1 MLRSVH
7 CGVRRYQIGGD
18 AHTKAELCL
27 FVSGPCVRM
36 ASPLALP
43 LFASFASTHRPLFL
57 PLAQV
62 AVPPPP
68 WLTSHTPLVPS
79 RTSPHSR
86 RQRVSKHSH
95 SRPPRLP
102 PNRPRPHPLP
112 ATRPSPP
119 PDHTTVANNCTSGR
133 RRRPHHTAACV
144 HMRIRIPTARSQQ
157 GPHGAQPPPPHL
169 VQHRVTPG
177 FPAQMRGGQRD
188 AKEDALRGSRQ
199 WGRPGC
205 R

>member
-95 SRPPRLP
+95 SRPPRIP

-112 ATRPSPP
+112 ATRPSPL
-119 PDHTTVANNCTSGR
+119 PDHTTAHLPEHVVEVLRVPLCPPCSLCALLRCGRGGR
-133 RRRPHHTAACV
+133 RRNKTPAAPPASCV
-144 HMRIRIPTARSQQ
+144 AIS
-157 GPHGAQPPPPHL
+157 
-169 VQHRVTPG
+169 
-177 FPAQMRGGQRD
+177 
-188 AKEDALRGSRQ
+188 SSS
-199 WGRPGC
+199 
-205 R
+205 